1 MKRHFR
7 HRSEQTRRPNCT
19 RELAEGMRAEL
30 QNVLKA
36 VTELPPEELPRLLGE
51 LEEVRCTAM
60 ARLTMPAPVQGQS
73 DELLDVAE
81 VSRRLGLSR
90 DYLYR
95 HHSDF
100 PFTRR
105 VGRKLLFSALGIER
119 YIKQQSPLD
128 SKKAKTYL

>member
-1 MKRHFR
+1 
-7 HRSEQTRRPNCT
+7 
-19 RELAEGMRAEL
+19 
-30 QNVLKA
+30 
-36 VTELPPEELPRLLGE
+36 
-51 LEEVRCTAM
+51 
-60 ARLTMPAPVQGQS
+60 MPAPVQGQS